1 MEYERANLVPIV
13 LSHFCLKVL
22 SKNWWKLYFKTV
34 SVISTKK
41 SVVTFSFS
49 LLCKCFLTEARPSS
63 CGILG
68 YRSTTS
74 IVHGIEFFGKPPNSF
89 KFFEKMICIF
99 HVQFNFFR

>member
-1 MEYERANLVPIV
+1 MEYEGANLVPTA

-22 SKNWWKLYFKTV
+22 SKNCRKLHLKTV

-63 CGILG
+63 CAILG

-74 IVHGIEFFGKPPNSF
+74 IVHGIEFFGEPPNSF
-89 KFFEKMICIF
+89 QFFEKMICIF
-99 HVQFNFFR
+99 HVEFNFFS